1 MPRPKPKDAELP
13 RSAGA
18 GPASAGPDLR
28 FRIFN
33 WVGIIDQLASTRA
46 NRALREQDLAL
57 PQFIMLNHFS
67 HRPEEGK
74 TVGGIARAMQ
84 QLPPAVTKTT
94 QKLIA
99 KGYLREAPSA
109 DDARSKQLFLTA
121 KGKTAHGRAI
131 AALLPEVLPAFADWA
146 EADLEQFWRYLDRLK
161 IWLDENR

>member
-1 MPRPKPKDAELP
+1 MPRPKPKDAA
-13 RSAGA
+13 R
-18 GPASAGPDLR
+18 PAPDLR

-33 WVGIIDQLASTRA
+33 WVGIIDQLASNRA

-109 DDARSKQLFLTA
+109 EDARSKQLFLTA
-121 KGKTAHGRAI
+121 RKTAHGRAI
-131 AALLPEVLPAFADWA
+131 AALLPEVVPAFADWTP
-146 EADLEQFWRYLDRLK
+146 ADLERFWQYLDKLK
-161 IWLDENR
+161 LWLDQNR

>member
-13 RSAGA
+13 LPAG
-18 GPASAGPDLR
+18 AGPDLR
-28 FRIFN
+28 FRILN
-33 WVGIIDQLASTRA
+33 WVGIIDQLASNRA
-46 NRALREQDLAL
+46 NRTLRDLDLPL

-121 KGKTAHGRAI
+121 RGKTAHGKAI
-131 AALLPEVLPAFADWA
+131 AALLPEVAPAFADWKP
-146 EADLEQFWRYLDRLK
+146 ADLEQFWQYLDTLK
-161 IWLDENR
+161 LWLDQNR